1 MLYTSAEAATALK
14 KLNDELTALL
24 EKEERTYVF
33 NAALGEDVDSVR
45 PAYDYAGTQA
55 QAEQLEQQIRTLK
68 HALNQFNVTH
78 VVPGFGMTIDE
89 MLVYI
94 PQLTKKKAKLA
105 AMRAR
110 LPKARVDVM
119 FGRQSNVIDYKYA
132 NYDIA
137 QVDADYMQ
145 VTDRLAE
152 AQLALDRVNSSE
164 TFSVEF

>member
-1 MLYTSAEAATALK
+1 MLYTSAEAAKALK

-33 NAALGEDVDSVR
+33 NAALGEDIESVR

-55 QAEQLEQQIRTLK
+55 QAEVLEQQIRALK
-68 HALNQFNVTH
+68 HALNMFNVTQA
-78 VVPGFGMTIDE
+78 VPGFDMTIDE

-105 AMRAR
+105 EMRVR
-110 LPKARVDVM
+110 LPKARVDGM
-119 FGRQSNVIDYKYA
+119 FARQSSVIDYKYA